1 MKRALSFLL
10 SVVLLLCMLLS
21 SASANSSGLPGGLL
35 TVVEDN
41 PDYKDYT
48 NLTDNYSKNRQ
59 IAQFIMHARYHNQ
72 LFSVSKQDGKWTVD
86 TISTVAVYQP
96 NYTLMTPELSRT
108 ANGFTLTYEM
118 ISESYT
124 FTLHV
129 DDNGNLYYELTAA
142 DMEDVTLRKGDLG
155 YIVTLGDDSAI
166 WFEEVTL
173 DNFNISEMP
182 HRGPEDVRRMN
193 SMRRGLGYMATLTAS
208 PNTQLCTGEKLAVYS
223 APQEDSYRAAKGK
236 ASVVMNKDVLVYDV
250 IDDWALVE
258 YNVQLRTNRFGW
270 VYTGIKRDEATTNW
284 MVRVPALTAEST
296 SITDDPNVSQYSQAL
311 LSKGQPVTVLGYL
324 NSGDNRNWA
333 YVYAEAIVDDVLMR
347 GFIPMRDL
355 VWDDVLLEDKRA
367 DYAGAWRMDG
377 GSEIYYEYM
386 ILTEDGLVYSSDK
399 DGYQPLRG
407 TWEIVQQAPDS
418 NLWWLSSADTLVLHD
433 DNGYERRF
441 GIYAE
446 TDEDG
451 NRTLSLLYGEGGC
464 GYLSVLCEDRTIL
477 SDWDEE
483 EGNG

>member
-1 MKRALSFLL
+1 MKHALRFCLSITLLMCLLL
-10 SVVLLLCMLLS
+10 ST
-21 SASANSSGLPGGLL
+21 ASANSWGLPGGLTSL
-35 TVVEDN
+35 VEDN

-72 LFSVSKQDGKWTVD
+72 LFSVSKQDGKWVAD

-108 ANGFTLTYEM
+108 ASGFTLTYEM

-124 FTLHV
+124 FTLHT
-129 DDNGNLYYELTAA
+129 DDNGNRYYELTSA
-142 DMEDVTLRKGDLG
+142 DMNDVTLRKDGTR

-173 DNFNISEMP
+173 DNFNIKQMP

-193 SMRRGLGYMATLTAS
+193 SMRRGLGYMAVLTANT
-208 PNTQLCTGEKLAVYS
+208 NTQLCTGEKLAVYS
-223 APQEDSYRAAKGK
+223 APQEDSYRAANGK
-236 ASVVMNKDVLVYDV
+236 ASVVMNKDVLVYDM

-258 YNVQLRTNRFGW
+258 YNVQLHTNRFGW
-270 VYTGIKRDEATTNW
+270 VYTGVKCNEATTDW
-284 MVRVPALTAEST
+284 LVRVPARTAAST
-296 SITDDPNVSQYSQAL
+296 FITDDPNVSQYAQAT
-311 LSKGQPVTVLGYL
+311 LSSGKAVTVLGYL
-324 NSGDNRNWA
+324 DSDDDRNWA

-367 DYAGAWRMDG
+367 DYAGAWWMES

-386 ILTEDGLVYSSDK
+386 ILTEDGLVYASDE
-399 DGYQPLRG
+399 DGYQPFYG
-407 TWEIVQQAPDS
+407 TWEIVQNAPES
-418 NLWWLSSADTLVLHD
+418 NLWWLSNADTLVLRSTH
-433 DNGYERRF
+433 GYEQRF
-441 GIYAE
+441 GIVTE
-446 TDEDG
+446 TDDEG
-451 NRTLSLLYGEGGC
+451 NQILSLLYGEGGC
-464 GYLSVLCEDRTIL
+464 SYLSVPYKDSTIL